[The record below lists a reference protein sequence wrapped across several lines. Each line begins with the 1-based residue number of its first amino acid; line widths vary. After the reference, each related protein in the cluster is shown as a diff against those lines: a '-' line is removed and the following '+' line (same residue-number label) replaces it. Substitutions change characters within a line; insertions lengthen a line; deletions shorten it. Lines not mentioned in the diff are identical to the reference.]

1 MNLKENA
8 VVNGLK
14 GFSVKVADVVIQST
28 SEDVELTPGIQYKAF
43 IVDGLKPHIEI
54 KVSCQDLPNFEQL
67 KKRFDSGGPWNLYDW
82 DGKHLFVFGSTAI
95 TPPYYKAVVF
105 DPEFTHGEVSVTQYY
120 LDKHDSFDPLGYPLD
135 ELLMVN
141 YLAQGRGIDIH
152 AVGIIAY
159 DSFGMAFVGVSGA
172 GKSTTARL
180 WKKIKDARVVCDDRI
195 ILRKQEGN
203 YWMHSTPWHGDAG
216 IAVPGKAPLKSLF
229 FLKQA
234 QETRLVPVKPT
245 DAATRLVV
253 RCFPTFYRQ
262 AGMEYALDMITD
274 LVQKVPCYEL
284 QFTPDERAVD
294 EVLKNVKRLSS

>member
-1 MNLKENA
+1 MPNE
-8 VVNGLK
+8 LK
-14 GFSVKVADVVIQST
+14 GFSVKVADVVIRSS
-28 SEDVELTPGIQYKAF
+28 SEDVALTPGLQYKSF
-43 IVDGLKPHIEI
+43 ICDGLKPDIAIE
-54 KVSCQDLPNFEQL
+54 VHCQDLPNVERL
-67 KKRFDSGGPWNLYDW
+67 KKRFDSGGPWSLYDYN
-82 DGKHLFVFGSTAI
+82 GKYLFVFGSLAI
-95 TPPYYKAVVF
+95 TPHYYKAAIF
-105 DPEFTHGEVSVTQYY
+105 DPEFTKGEVSVTQYF

-135 ELLMVN
+135 EILMVN
-141 YLAQGRGIDIH
+141 YLAHGRGIDIH

-159 DSFGMAFVGVSGA
+159 DSFGMAFIGVSGA

-180 WKKIKDARVVCDDRI
+180 WKGMKEARVVCDDRI
-195 ILRKQEGN
+195 ILCKQEGG

-234 QETRLVPVKPT
+234 KETRIVPLKPT

-262 AGMEYALDMITD
+262 AGMEYALDFITN

-284 QFTPDERAVD
+284 QFTPDQRAVD
-294 EVLKNVKRLSS
+294 EVLNHVRNSKL